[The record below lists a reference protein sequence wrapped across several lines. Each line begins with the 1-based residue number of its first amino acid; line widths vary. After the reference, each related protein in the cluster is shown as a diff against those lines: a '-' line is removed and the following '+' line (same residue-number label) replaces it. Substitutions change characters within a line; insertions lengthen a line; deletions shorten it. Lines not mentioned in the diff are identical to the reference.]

1 MFAPVVGVL
10 IVVHNRKDDLL
21 RLISSIFLSDYKSFD
36 ILVLDNDSSVDLS
49 DVELYPSLE
58 YIKLKEN
65 IGFVSGMIEGL
76 TYLLQKGE
84 YQYLWV
90 LDSDLEVA
98 PDALGHLVDVFKE
111 HDDIGVAGC
120 MTYNIYN
127 HKIIV
132 ESGADVDL
140 RSGIV
145 TARNCNASKPLLENL
160 IAVDFV
166 ASGGGG
172 SLINVQALLATGL
185 HDDRYHFLWEDT
197 DFGLCLRNHGFR
209 SVVVSD
215 AIVYHPPF
223 TEKRNPNIYA
233 YYGVRN
239 PLLTVSKYTSSCK
252 LPLYLMCNLKRYLR
266 IALLMMFSGSKGF
279 ARLTFKAIFDYIL
292 GRFGKAELYDINQSI
307 PSKKLVDLSKEYST
321 YIIGTGSR
329 ESIEALIEFIK
340 IQTQMK
346 ICLIVQD
353 YRKTLFEGINVDQI
367 IIYDDRSLHAIREY
381 LKIGTSILSEGGCVI
396 NTDLKVASPLGYFGW
411 RGYDWDDSSGQLY
424 RSRQCIY
431 SLWKPAASVALGN
444 LLAILFLP
452 AVWIAALKH
461 KRQKPVMP

>member
-1 MFAPVVGVL
+1 
-10 IVVHNRKDDLL
+10 
-21 RLISSIFLSDYKSFD
+21 
-36 ILVLDNDSSVDLS
+36 
-49 DVELYPSLE
+49 
-58 YIKLKEN
+58 
-65 IGFVSGMIEGL
+65 
-76 TYLLQKGE
+76 
-84 YQYLWV
+84 
-90 LDSDLEVA
+90 
-98 PDALGHLVDVFKE
+98 
-111 HDDIGVAGC
+111 
-120 MTYNIYN
+120 
-127 HKIIV
+127 
-132 ESGADVDL
+132 
-140 RSGIV
+140 
-145 TARNCNASKPLLENL
+145 
-160 IAVDFV
+160 
-166 ASGGGG
+166 
-172 SLINVQALLATGL
+172 
-185 HDDRYHFLWEDT
+185 
-197 DFGLCLRNHGFR
+197 
-209 SVVVSD
+209 
-215 AIVYHPPF
+215 
-223 TEKRNPNIYA
+223 
-233 YYGVRN
+233 
-239 PLLTVSKYTSSCK
+239 
-252 LPLYLMCNLKRYLR
+252 MCNLKRYLR